1 MKFPFTGAFG
11 WLLIPSHRSNQI
23 DSSVPIDIAMPHAMA
38 CSLWG
43 KGAGLPFLVVVR
55 IRTRRDVADS
65 VLGPIRPGVPRIA
78 AENVQLPVA
87 IEIGHTDRLE
97 WRAVVDRM
105 MLP

>member
-1 MKFPFTGAFG
+1 
-11 WLLIPSHRSNQI
+11 
-23 DSSVPIDIAMPHAMA
+23 MPHAMA

-43 KGAGLPFLVVVR
+43 KGAGLPVLVVVR